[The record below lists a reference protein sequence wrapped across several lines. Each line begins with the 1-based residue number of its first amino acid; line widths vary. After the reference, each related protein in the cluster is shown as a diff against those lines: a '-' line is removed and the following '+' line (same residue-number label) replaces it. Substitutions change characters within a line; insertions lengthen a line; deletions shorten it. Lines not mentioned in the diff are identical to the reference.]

1 MTSTTDRDDPIRH
14 VVLLILE
21 NHSFDQM
28 VGSLAEVYPGLDG
41 VGQSQTRSNLDPQGR
56 AYGQAPTTE
65 RQMLLDPHHELEH
78 VARQLADH
86 NAGFVQDFAMS
97 FPQSTAAARQFIMG
111 YYPLGFL
118 PALHALAREFTICDR
133 WFSSLPGPT
142 WPNRFFA
149 LSGTS
154 HGRVDM
160 PDDGTHKI
168 DFSGYFE
175 QTQDTIFDRLS
186 ARGRHWKIY
195 FHDIPQSW
203 ALTRQRRPE
212 RAARY
217 FYFDEFFDDARG
229 AEAEFPDFCFVE
241 PDYLGW
247 GQNDDHPPHDVM
259 RAEKLLADVYNA
271 LRANEALWRSTLLVV
286 FYDEHGGFYDHV
298 EPPAT
303 IPPDGHHKDYRFD
316 QLGVRVPALLVSPWV
331 ERGIEHRQFDHTS
344 LLKYLIDKWDLDEL
358 GERAR
363 QANSIGAAL
372 ARRTPREDTLVRI
385 ELSPEELRPPDAELE
400 EAAFGTLSAH
410 QGALASLAIFVKCEI
425 VEGVPWI
432 FVGAARLIEASRG
445 LLRLVL
451 CLLSRGAEKI
461 RVSIAE
467 PDKLARRD
475 AIAKDDIAHALMR
488 RKRRAVPLLA
498 GKIRDET
505 LPLAEREHAQHTLAL
520 ISKRKFHLRPDNFAS
535 AKAWLERRGY

>member
-28 VGSLAEVYPGLDG
+28 VGCLAEVYPGLDG
-41 VGQSQTRSNLDPQGR
+41 ADQGRPRSNLDPQGR
-56 AYGQAPTTE
+56 SYGQAPTTE
-65 RQMLLDPHHELEH
+65 RQMLLDPHHELKH

-86 NAGFVQDFAMS
+86 NAGFVEDFAMS
-97 FPQSTAAARQFIMG
+97 FPQSTPAARQFIMG

-168 DFSGYFE
+168 DFAGYFE

-186 ARGRHWKIY
+186 ARGRHWKAY

-203 ALTRQRRPE
+203 AMTRQRRPE

-217 FYFDEFFDDARG
+217 FYIDEFFDDARG

-286 FYDEHGGFYDHV
+286 FFDEHGGFYDHV
-298 EPPAT
+298 EPPTT
-303 IPPDGHHKDYRFD
+303 IAPDGHHKDYDFER
-316 QLGVRVPALLVSPWV
+316 LGVRVPALLVSPWV
-331 ERGIEHRQFDHTS
+331 ERGVEHTQFDHTS
-344 LLKYLIDKWDLDEL
+344 LLKYLIDKWGLEEL
-358 GERAR
+358 GARAQ
-363 QANSIGAAL
+363 QAKSIGTVL

-385 ELSPEELRPPDAELE
+385 ELSPEELRPPDTELE

-410 QGALASLAIFVKCEI
+410 QTSLASLATFVNCEI

-432 FVGAARLIEASRG
+432 ISRAARLIEASRWLLG
-445 LLRLVL
+445 LGRRLL
-451 CLLSRGAEKI
+451 HRGAEKI

-498 GKIRDET
+498 RKIRDET
-505 LPLAEREHAQHTLAL
+505 LPPAERAHAQHTLAL
-520 ISKRKFHLRPDNFAS
+520 ISKRKFHLRDDNFAA
-535 AKAWLERRGY
+535 AKQWLGRHGY

>member
-28 VGSLAEVYPGLDG
+28 VGCLAEVYPGLDG

-118 PALHALAREFTICDR
+118 PALHTLAREFTICDR

-186 ARGRHWKIY
+186 ARGRHWKAY

-203 ALTRQRRPE
+203 AMTRQRRP
-212 RAARY
+212 AACR
-217 FYFDEFFDDARG
+217 
-229 AEAEFPDFCFVE
+229 
-241 PDYLGW
+241 
-247 GQNDDHPPHDVM
+247 
-259 RAEKLLADVYNA
+259 
-271 LRANEALWRSTLLVV
+271 
-286 FYDEHGGFYDHV
+286 
-298 EPPAT
+298 
-303 IPPDGHHKDYRFD
+303 
-316 QLGVRVPALLVSPWV
+316 
-331 ERGIEHRQFDHTS
+331 
-344 LLKYLIDKWDLDEL
+344 
-358 GERAR
+358 
-363 QANSIGAAL
+363 
-372 ARRTPREDTLVRI
+372 
-385 ELSPEELRPPDAELE
+385 
-400 EAAFGTLSAH
+400 
-410 QGALASLAIFVKCEI
+410 
-425 VEGVPWI
+425 
-432 FVGAARLIEASRG
+432 
-445 LLRLVL
+445 
-451 CLLSRGAEKI
+451 
-461 RVSIAE
+461 
-467 PDKLARRD
+467 
-475 AIAKDDIAHALMR
+475 
-488 RKRRAVPLLA
+488 PLLLHRR
-498 GKIRDET
+498 I
-505 LPLAEREHAQHTLAL
+505 
-520 ISKRKFHLRPDNFAS
+520 LR
-535 AKAWLERRGY
+535 